1 MQSPNLPSL
10 ILWEDMTKR
19 QLGIL
24 FITLGV
30 TAVLAL
36 FALDFLRAGQHQ
48 GIGPAQRQAMAAA
61 GLAVLVGL
69 TLLPLGDRPA

>member
-1 MQSPNLPSL
+1 
-10 ILWEDMTKR
+10 MTKR

-36 FALDFLRAGQHQ
+36 FALDFIRAGQYQ
-48 GIGPAQRQAMAAA
+48 GIGPAQKQAMLAA
-61 GLAVLVGL
+61 GFLVLVGL
-69 TLLPLGDRPA
+69 TLLPLGSRPA

>member
-1 MQSPNLPSL
+1 
-10 ILWEDMTKR
+10 MTKR

-48 GIGPAQRQAMAAA
+48 GIGPAQRQAMAAV

>member
-1 MQSPNLPSL
+1 
-10 ILWEDMTKR
+10 MTKR

-24 FITLGV
+24 FIALGI

-36 FALDFLRAGQHQ
+36 FALDFIRAGQYQ
-48 GIGPAQRQAMAAA
+48 GIGPAQKQAMLAA

-69 TLLPLGDRPA
+69 TLLPLGNRPA